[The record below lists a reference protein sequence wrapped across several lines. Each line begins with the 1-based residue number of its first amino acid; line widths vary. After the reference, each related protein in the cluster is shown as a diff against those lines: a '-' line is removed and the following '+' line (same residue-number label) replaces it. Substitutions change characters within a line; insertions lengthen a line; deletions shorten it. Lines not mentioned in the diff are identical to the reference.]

1 MLYYNAIQPTTLELL
16 TSAMALPALT
26 ETRLVGGTS
35 LALQLGHRQSE
46 DIDLFGT
53 LRADEF
59 ELFSQVNSLGD
70 VILIQNTSNIKVWTI
85 NGIKFDL
92 VNYPYPWLEEMI
104 TTKNLRLAG
113 KKDIAAMKL
122 AAITGRGARKDFI
135 DIYFLLQE
143 FSLGEML
150 RLYLNKYRD
159 GSIMLVLK
167 SLLYFND
174 AELEME
180 SVMLTPIKWAR
191 IKSTISALVE
201 EYIDRNSQ

>member
-1 MLYYNAIQPTTLELL
+1 
-16 TSAMALPALT
+16 MALPALT